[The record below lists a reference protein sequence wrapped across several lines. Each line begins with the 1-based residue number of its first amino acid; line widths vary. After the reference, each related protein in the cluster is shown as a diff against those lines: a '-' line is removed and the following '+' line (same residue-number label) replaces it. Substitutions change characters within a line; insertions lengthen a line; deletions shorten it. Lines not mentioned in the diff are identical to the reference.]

1 MSTMITPIASK
12 ITDTSR
18 RGFMSGL
25 GKATLSAAA
34 VGLIAGCNSMAGEK
48 SMASGASGDTAG
60 DLWILNDAL
69 GLEHQAI
76 NAYQL
81 GAESGLLEE
90 GVLGVA
96 VAFQSQHKGHADV
109 LAGAVSAL
117 GGTPVEPNSMADY
130 AAELNAGALK
140 NQTDVLML
148 AARLEKEAVEGY
160 LSVIPKF
167 GDIAYSHVAAR
178 IAADETMHWTVLA
191 QALGLALP
199 QEALSFGA

>member
-1 MSTMITPIASK
+1 MSTIITPIASK
-12 ITDTSR
+12 ITEPSR
-18 RGFMSGL
+18 RGFMRGL
-25 GKATLSAAA
+25 GTATLSAAA
-34 VGLIAGCNSMAGEK
+34 VGLIAGCNSMAEEK
-48 SMASGASGDTAG
+48 SMASGDPAG
-60 DLWILNDAL
+60 DLWTLNDAL

-81 GAESGLLEE
+81 GAESGLLED

-117 GGTPVEPNSMADY
+117 GGTPVEPKSMAEY
-130 AAELNAGALK
+130 AADLNAGSLK

-148 AARLEKEAVEGY
+148 AARLELEAVEGY

-167 GDIAYSHVAAR
+167 GDINYSHVAGR

-191 QALGLALP
+191 QALGLSLP
-199 QEALSFGA
+199 EAALSFGA

>member
-1 MSTMITPIASK
+1 MSTIITPMDSK

-18 RGFMSGL
+18 RGFMRGL
-25 GKATLSAAA
+25 GTATLSAAA
-34 VGLIAGCNSMAGEK
+34 VGLVAGCNSMAEEK
-48 SMASGASGDTAG
+48 SMASGDPAG

-81 GAESGLLEE
+81 GAESGLLED
-90 GVLGVA
+90 GVLGIA
-96 VAFQSQHKGHADV
+96 VAFQSQHKGHADA

-117 GGTPVEPNSMADY
+117 GGTPVEPKSMGEY
-130 AAELNAGALK
+130 ATDLNAGSLK

-148 AARLEKEAVEGY
+148 AARLELEAVEGY

-167 GDIAYSHVAAR
+167 GDVAYSHVAGR
-178 IAADETMHWTVLA
+178 IAADETMHWAVLA

-199 QEALSFGA
+199 EAALSFGA

>member
-1 MSTMITPIASK
+1 MSTIITSMESK
-12 ITDTSR
+12 VTDRSR
-18 RGFMSGL
+18 RRFINGL

-34 VGLIAGCNSMAGEK
+34 VGLIAGCNSMAAEK
-48 SMASGASGDTAG
+48 SMASGDAAG

-81 GAESGLLEE
+81 GAESGLLED

-96 VAFQSQHKGHADV
+96 VAFQSQHKGHRDA

-117 GGTPVEPNSMADY
+117 GGTPVEPKSMGEY
-130 AAELNAGALK
+130 ATDLNAGTLK

-148 AARLEKEAVEGY
+148 AARLEKEAIEGY

-167 GDIAYSHVAAR
+167 GDVAYSHVAGR
-178 IAADETMHWTVLA
+178 IAVDETMHWTVLA

-199 QEALSFGA
+199 QGPLSFGA

>member
-1 MSTMITPIASK
+1 MSTIITPIASK

-18 RGFMSGL
+18 RGFMRGL
-25 GKATLSAAA
+25 GTATLSAAA
-34 VGLIAGCNSMAGEK
+34 VGLIAGCSSMAEEK
-48 SMASGASGDTAG
+48 SMASGDSAG

-81 GAESGLLEE
+81 GAESGLLEP

-96 VAFQSQHKGHADV
+96 VAFQSQHKGHRDV

-117 GGTPVEPNSMADY
+117 GGTPAEPKSMSEY

-148 AARLEKEAVEGY
+148 AARLEKEAIEGY

-167 GDIAYSHVAAR
+167 GDIAYSHVAGR
-178 IAADETMHWTVLA
+178 IAVDETMHWTVLA
-191 QALGLALP
+191 QVLGLALP
-199 QEALSFGA
+199 EAALSFGA

>member
-1 MSTMITPIASK
+1 MSTIITPIPSK
-12 ITDTSR
+12 ITEPSR
-18 RGFMSGL
+18 RGFMRGL
-25 GKATLSAAA
+25 GTATLSAAA
-34 VGLIAGCNSMAGEK
+34 V
-48 SMASGASGDTAG
+48 
-60 DLWILNDAL
+60 

-81 GAESGLLEE
+81 GAESGLLED

-117 GGTPVEPNSMADY
+117 GGTPVEPKSMAEY
-130 AAELNAGALK
+130 AADLNAGSLK

-148 AARLEKEAVEGY
+148 AARLELEAVEGY

-167 GDIAYSHVAAR
+167 GDINYSHVAGR
-178 IAADETMHWTVLA
+178 IEADETMHWTVLA
-191 QALGLALP
+191 QALGLSLP
-199 QEALSFGA
+199 EAALSFGA